1 MNRFLPIIFGL
12 WPQLEL
18 MIISYF
24 TDLENNS
31 YSILINLRI
40 MPRNYKRKGKRLRQL
55 QRRYYKANTP
65 YSSFHYM
72 ARQIGKLKGMINVE
86 YKNKYTQL
94 TASVTGDTPAFFSL
108 VNMIKGD
115 DDNLRQGNQ
124 IRVKLVYLN
133 ALIKINA
140 SATNTTLRYMIIL
153 DKQCN
158 GVNPTA
164 PELFQ
169 DNTVNDIMVS
179 PLNPDNKFRFR
190 ILYNKLVKL
199 STTLPTVQLKKYLKV
214 DYIIRYDGNA
224 GTTADITSNNLIV
237 LLFSD
242 EVTNDPTVTHNI
254 RMSYI
259 DN

>member
-1 MNRFLPIIFGL
+1 MSFRK
-12 WPQLEL
+12 
-18 MIISYF
+18 
-24 TDLENNS
+24 
-31 YSILINLRI
+31 R
-40 MPRNYKRKGKRLRQL
+40 YKRKRLTQARKFKNYAKGAFYTTQL
-55 QRRYYKANTP
+55 
-65 YSSFHYM
+65 
-72 ARQIGKLKGMINVE
+72 ARQVYQLKGMINVE

-94 TASVTGDTPAFFSL
+94 TASATGDTPAFFSL

-124 IRVKLVYLN
+124 IRVKLIYLN
-133 ALIKINA
+133 ALIKIHA
-140 SATNTTLRYMIIL
+140 SATDTTLRYLILL

-158 GVNPTA
+158 GVNTTA

-169 DNTVNDIMVS
+169 DNTVSDIMVS
-179 PLNPDNKFRFR
+179 PLNPDNKFRFK
-190 ILYNKLVKL
+190 ILYNKLVRL
-199 STTLPTVQLKKYLKV
+199 SPTIPSVQLKKYIKV

-224 GTTADITSNNLIV
+224 GTTADITSNNILV

-242 EVTNDPTVTHNI
+242 EVTNDPTVTHNV